1 MAVIL
6 RAADRRAVPWKDGGG
21 VTREVA
27 VHPPASDL
35 GSFDWRV
42 SLAEVHQ
49 GGPFSTFPEIDRHL
63 AVIAGRLELAIA
75 GREVLTLSPQ
85 SAPVEFPGDLGASA
99 QPVISPVS
107 DLNVMTR
114 RGHFVA
120 HLRRRSA
127 ASPMML
133 RLEADTT
140 LVLALAPLSLRTP
153 SVAVQLAALDAV
165 RFSVHPDD
173 SCTASIE
180 AAELDFWLIEIRAGA
195 A

>member
-6 RAADRRAVPWKDGGG
+6 RAADRRAVPWKNGGG
-21 VTREVA
+21 LTREVA
-27 VHPPASDL
+27 VHPPGSDL

-49 GGPFSTFPEIDRHL
+49 GGPFSTFQGVDRHL

-75 GREVLTLSPQ
+75 GREVLTLAPD
-85 SAPVEFPGDLGASA
+85 SAPVEFPGDQGASA
-99 QPVISPVS
+99 ELVQSAVS

-114 RGHFVA
+114 RGRFVA
-120 HLRRRSA
+120 QLRRCTA
-127 ASPMML
+127 ASSMVL

-153 SVAVQLAALDAV
+153 SIAVQLAALDAA
-165 RFSVHPDD
+165 RLSVDPHNP
-173 SCTASIE
+173 CTADSKG
-180 AAELDFWLIEIRAGA
+180 AALDFWLIEIRAGA